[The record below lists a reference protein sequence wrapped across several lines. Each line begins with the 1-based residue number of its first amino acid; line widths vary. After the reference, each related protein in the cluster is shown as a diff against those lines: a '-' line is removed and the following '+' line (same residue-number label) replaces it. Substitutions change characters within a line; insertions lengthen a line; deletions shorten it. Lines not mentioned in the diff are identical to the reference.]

1 MTSPLASSP
10 PSARTAG
17 MPGELVRT
25 AISFVLFLHFF
36 ALAVAILSNWS
47 PSTLASRMRNVPG
60 LRQYLQFFDMDQAYI
75 GLYNLHDGM
84 SEDTDAT
91 VEVELKLAGGE
102 TRTFTLPEA
111 GLRPGQRFRHFSRL
125 AEVAADL
132 ASNQDL
138 QSVVPQA
145 IAKHYIAQL
154 EASGQKLGG
163 GTIGVIRVGH
173 WLLQSMEA
181 TESSRAE
188 ERDPH
193 SSVYYRKLYEAR
205 ILRVGGKVQL
215 LKVEE
220 ARDVA
225 PAATGTGEK

>member
-1 MTSPLASSP
+1 MTSPLPSP
-10 PSARTAG
+10 QTSANSAG
-17 MPGELVRT
+17 MPGEVVRT
-25 AISFVLFLHFF
+25 VISFVLFLHFF
-36 ALAVAILSNWS
+36 ALGVAIFSNWS
-47 PSTLASRMRNVPG
+47 PSTLASRLRNVPG
-60 LRQYLQFFDMDQAYI
+60 MRPYLQFFDMDQAYI

-84 SEDTDAT
+84 SEDTDAM
-91 VEVELKLAGGE
+91 VEVELKLANGE
-102 TRTFTLPEA
+102 TQTFTLPEP
-111 GLRPGQRFRHFSRL
+111 GLKPRQRFRHYSRL

-145 IAKHYIAQL
+145 IAKHCIARL
-154 EASGQKLGG
+154 EAEGQKLAGG
-163 GTIGVIRVGH
+163 AVGTVRVGH

-181 TESSRAE
+181 MESSRAE

-193 SSVYYRKLYEAR
+193 SAVYYRKLYEAR
-205 ILRVGGKVQL
+205 VLRVGGKVQL

-225 PAATGTGEK
+225 PAATSAGEK